1 MELGIELFSVDL
13 IGVDLIGVDLIGVD
27 LIRGLGLYRPIAS
40 KEF

>member
-1 MELGIELFSVDL
+1 MELGIELFS
-13 IGVDLIGVDLIGVD
+13 VDLIGVDLIGVD